1 MLVRRVFFYNK
12 EKGAEVIL
20 MDKYFSYTDFLKAVG
35 QYPRIR
41 EEEKL
46 LNDIYLDL
54 FLNRLQRIHR
64 INQLEALVD
73 RSLDEKDEKSFYKY
87 TEELLK
93 IKKEIG

>member
-1 MLVRRVFFYNK
+1 
-12 EKGAEVIL
+12 

-46 LNDIYLDL
+46 LNNIYLDL
-54 FLNRLQRIHR
+54 FLNGLQRIHR

-73 RSLDEKDEKSFYKY
+73 LSLDERDEKSFYMY
-87 TEELLK
+87 TEELLQ
-93 IKKEIG
+93 IKKELE

>member
-1 MLVRRVFFYNK
+1 
-12 EKGAEVIL
+12 

-87 TEELLK
+87 TEELLE

>member
-1 MLVRRVFFYNK
+1 
-12 EKGAEVIL
+12 